1 MKIWDKLAF
10 ASFSFYLL
18 IVIKMFSIIQKYLYD
33 KENLTYVLDYLI
45 DYKEKNNKK
54 FNIDKAK
61 NYLINLYIKKQN
73 NELTKT
79 KINDKINKLLYYI
92 TYDF

>member
-1 MKIWDKLAF
+1 
-10 ASFSFYLL
+10 
-18 IVIKMFSIIQKYLYD
+18 MFGIIQKYLYD
-33 KENLTYVLDYLI
+33 KESLTYVLDYLI

-61 NYLINLYIKKQN
+61 NYLINLYMKKQN

-92 TYDF
+92 HYDF

>member
-1 MKIWDKLAF
+1 
-10 ASFSFYLL
+10 
-18 IVIKMFSIIQKYLYD
+18 MFGIIQKYLYD
-33 KENLTYVLDYLI
+33 KENLSYVLDYLI

-54 FNIDKAK
+54 FNIDKVK
-61 NYLINLYIKKQN
+61 NYLINLYMKKQN

>member
-1 MKIWDKLAF
+1 
-10 ASFSFYLL
+10 
-18 IVIKMFSIIQKYLYD
+18 MFSIIQKYLYD

-61 NYLINLYIKKQN
+61 NYLINLYMKKQN
-73 NELTKT
+73 NELTKI

>member
-1 MKIWDKLAF
+1 
-10 ASFSFYLL
+10 
-18 IVIKMFSIIQKYLYD
+18 MFWIIQKYLYD
-33 KENLTYVLDYLI
+33 KESLSYVLDYLI

-54 FNIDKAK
+54 FNIDKVK
-61 NYLINLYIKKQN
+61 NYLINLDMKKQN

>member
-1 MKIWDKLAF
+1 
-10 ASFSFYLL
+10 
-18 IVIKMFSIIQKYLYD
+18 MFSIIIWYIYD
-33 KENLTYVLDYLI
+33 KNTLSYVLDYLI

-54 FNIDKAK
+54 FNIDKVK

-73 NELTKT
+73 NELTKQ

-92 TYDF
+92 HYDF

>member
-1 MKIWDKLAF
+1 
-10 ASFSFYLL
+10 
-18 IVIKMFSIIQKYLYD
+18 MFGIIQKYLYD
-33 KENLTYVLDYLI
+33 KESLSYVLDYLI

-54 FNIDKAK
+54 FNIDKVK
-61 NYLINLYIKKQN
+61 NYLINLYMKKQN

>member
-1 MKIWDKLAF
+1 
-10 ASFSFYLL
+10 
-18 IVIKMFSIIQKYLYD
+18 MFWIIQKYLYD

-54 FNIDKAK
+54 FNIDKVK
-61 NYLINLYIKKQN
+61 NYLINLYMKKQN

-92 TYDF
+92 QYDF

>member
-1 MKIWDKLAF
+1 
-10 ASFSFYLL
+10 
-18 IVIKMFSIIQKYLYD
+18 MFSMIIWYIYD
-33 KENLTYVLDYLI
+33 KTTLSYVLDYLI

-54 FNIDKAK
+54 FNIDKVK

>member
-1 MKIWDKLAF
+1 
-10 ASFSFYLL
+10 
-18 IVIKMFSIIQKYLYD
+18 MFSMIIWYIYD
-33 KENLTYVLDYLI
+33 KTTLSYILDYLI

-54 FNIDKAK
+54 FDIDKVK

-79 KINDKINKLLYYI
+79 KINDKINKLLYYV

>member
-1 MKIWDKLAF
+1 
-10 ASFSFYLL
+10 
-18 IVIKMFSIIQKYLYD
+18 MFWIIQKYLYD
-33 KENLTYVLDYLI
+33 KESLSYVLDYLI

-54 FNIDKAK
+54 FNIDKVK
-61 NYLINLYIKKQN
+61 NYLINLYMKKQN

>member
-1 MKIWDKLAF
+1 
-10 ASFSFYLL
+10 
-18 IVIKMFSIIQKYLYD
+18 MFSIIIWYIYD
-33 KENLTYVLDYLI
+33 KNTLSYVLDYLI

-54 FNIDKAK
+54 FDIDKVK

-79 KINDKINKLLYYI
+79 KINDKINKLLYYV

>member
-1 MKIWDKLAF
+1 
-10 ASFSFYLL
+10 
-18 IVIKMFSIIQKYLYD
+18 MFGIIQKYLYD
-33 KENLTYVLDYLI
+33 KENLTYVLNYLI

-54 FNIDKAK
+54 FNFDKAK
-61 NYLINLYIKKQN
+61 NYLINLYMKKQN

>member
-1 MKIWDKLAF
+1 
-10 ASFSFYLL
+10 
-18 IVIKMFSIIQKYLYD
+18 MFSIIQKYLYD

-54 FNIDKAK
+54 FDIDKAK
-61 NYLINLYIKKQN
+61 NYLINLYMKKQN
-73 NELTKT
+73 NELTKQ

>member
-1 MKIWDKLAF
+1 
-10 ASFSFYLL
+10 
-18 IVIKMFSIIQKYLYD
+18 MFSMIIWYIYD
-33 KENLTYVLDYLI
+33 RTTLSYVLDYLI

-54 FNIDKAK
+54 FDIDKVK

-79 KINDKINKLLYYI
+79 KINDKINKLLYYV

>member
-1 MKIWDKLAF
+1 
-10 ASFSFYLL
+10 
-18 IVIKMFSIIQKYLYD
+18 MFSMIIWYIYD
-33 KENLTYVLDYLI
+33 KTTLSYVLDYLI

-54 FNIDKAK
+54 FDIDKVK

-79 KINDKINKLLYYI
+79 KINDKINKLLYYV

>member
-1 MKIWDKLAF
+1 
-10 ASFSFYLL
+10 
-18 IVIKMFSIIQKYLYD
+18 MFSIIQKYLYD
-33 KENLTYVLDYLI
+33 KENLTFVLDYLI
-45 DYKEKNNKK
+45 DYKEKNSKK
-54 FNIDKAK
+54 FNIDKVK

-92 TYDF
+92 TYNF

>member
-1 MKIWDKLAF
+1 
-10 ASFSFYLL
+10 
-18 IVIKMFSIIQKYLYD
+18 MFWIIQKYLYD

-54 FNIDKAK
+54 FNIDKVK
-61 NYLINLYIKKQN
+61 NYLINLYMKKQN

-79 KINDKINKLLYYI
+79 KINDKINKLLYYV

>member
-1 MKIWDKLAF
+1 
-10 ASFSFYLL
+10 
-18 IVIKMFSIIQKYLYD
+18 MFGIIQKYLYD
-33 KENLTYVLDYLI
+33 KENLSYVLDYLI

-79 KINDKINKLLYYI
+79 KINDKINKLLYYV

>member
-1 MKIWDKLAF
+1 
-10 ASFSFYLL
+10 
-18 IVIKMFSIIQKYLYD
+18 MFWIIQKYIYW
-33 KENLTYVLDYLI
+33 KENLSYVLDYLI

-54 FNIDKAK
+54 FDIDKVK

>member
-1 MKIWDKLAF
+1 
-10 ASFSFYLL
+10 
-18 IVIKMFSIIQKYLYD
+18 MFGIIQKYLYD

-61 NYLINLYIKKQN
+61 NYLINLYMKKQN

>member
-1 MKIWDKLAF
+1 
-10 ASFSFYLL
+10 
-18 IVIKMFSIIQKYLYD
+18 MFSIIQKYLYD

-61 NYLINLYIKKQN
+61 NYLINLYMKKQN

>member
-1 MKIWDKLAF
+1 
-10 ASFSFYLL
+10 
-18 IVIKMFSIIQKYLYD
+18 MFGIIQKYLYD

-61 NYLINLYIKKQN
+61 NYLINLYMKKQN
-73 NELTKT
+73 NELTKQ

-92 TYDF
+92 HYDF

>member
-1 MKIWDKLAF
+1 
-10 ASFSFYLL
+10 
-18 IVIKMFSIIQKYLYD
+18 MFSMIIWYIYD
-33 KENLTYVLDYLI
+33 KTTLSYVLDYLI

-54 FNIDKAK
+54 FDIDKVK
-61 NYLINLYIKKQN
+61 NYLINLYIKKHN

-79 KINDKINKLLYYI
+79 KINDKINKLLYYV

>member
-1 MKIWDKLAF
+1 
-10 ASFSFYLL
+10 
-18 IVIKMFSIIQKYLYD
+18 MFSIIQKYLYD
-33 KENLTYVLDYLI
+33 KENLTYFLDYLI

-54 FNIDKAK
+54 FNIDKVK

-79 KINDKINKLLYYI
+79 KIDDKINKLLYYI

>member
-1 MKIWDKLAF
+1 
-10 ASFSFYLL
+10 
-18 IVIKMFSIIQKYLYD
+18 MFWIIQKYLYD
-33 KENLTYVLDYLI
+33 KENLSFVLDYLI

-61 NYLINLYIKKQN
+61 NFLINLYMKKQN
-73 NELTKT
+73 KELTKT

-92 TYDF
+92 QYDF

>member
-1 MKIWDKLAF
+1 
-10 ASFSFYLL
+10 
-18 IVIKMFSIIQKYLYD
+18 MFSIIQKYLYD

-54 FNIDKAK
+54 FNIDKVK
-61 NYLINLYIKKQN
+61 NYLINLYMKKQN

>member
-1 MKIWDKLAF
+1 
-10 ASFSFYLL
+10 
-18 IVIKMFSIIQKYLYD
+18 MFSMIIWYIYD
-33 KENLTYVLDYLI
+33 KNTLSYVLDYLI

-54 FNIDKAK
+54 FDIDKVK

-79 KINDKINKLLYYI
+79 KINDKINKLLYYV

>member
-1 MKIWDKLAF
+1 
-10 ASFSFYLL
+10 
-18 IVIKMFSIIQKYLYD
+18 MFSMIIWYIYD
-33 KENLTYVLDYLI
+33 KTTLSCVLDYLI

-54 FNIDKAK
+54 FDIDKVK

-79 KINDKINKLLYYI
+79 KINDKINKLLYYV

>member
-1 MKIWDKLAF
+1 
-10 ASFSFYLL
+10 
-18 IVIKMFSIIQKYLYD
+18 MFSIIQKYLYD
-33 KENLTYVLDYLI
+33 KENLSYVLDYLI

-54 FNIDKAK
+54 FDIDKAK
-61 NYLINLYIKKQN
+61 NYLINLYLKKQN
-73 NELTKT
+73 DELTKT

>member
-1 MKIWDKLAF
+1 
-10 ASFSFYLL
+10 
-18 IVIKMFSIIQKYLYD
+18 MFSIIQKYLYD

-45 DYKEKNNKK
+45 NYKEKNNKK
-54 FNIDKAK
+54 FNIDKVK

>member
-1 MKIWDKLAF
+1 
-10 ASFSFYLL
+10 
-18 IVIKMFSIIQKYLYD
+18 MFGIIQKYIYW
-33 KENLTYVLDYLI
+33 KENLSYVLDYLI

-54 FNIDKAK
+54 FNIDKVK

-73 NELTKT
+73 NELTKQ

-92 TYDF
+92 HYDF

>member
-1 MKIWDKLAF
+1 
-10 ASFSFYLL
+10 
-18 IVIKMFSIIQKYLYD
+18 MFSIIIWYIYD
-33 KENLTYVLDYLI
+33 KNTLSYVLDYLI
-45 DYKEKNNKK
+45 DYKEKHNKK
-54 FNIDKAK
+54 FDIDKVK

>member
-1 MKIWDKLAF
+1 
-10 ASFSFYLL
+10 
-18 IVIKMFSIIQKYLYD
+18 MFSIIQKYIYD
-33 KENLTYVLDYLI
+33 KENLTFVLDYLI

-54 FNIDKAK
+54 FNIDKVK

-73 NELTKT
+73 NELTKI